1 MRNRLIAVALVALAL
16 GAVLYAQEA
25 ERFNG
30 RPILVERGYAELG
43 AGVRFT
49 MEGTT
54 ADAFEFTFRMDPT
67 ADTNYIWP
75 ATVGSAGTQ
84 LQTDGV
90 AGATQL
96 SWASAASTRD
106 AKVLDG
112 VLPPEDA
119 LTAVLAAPVHRFHY
133 KPGAGTLDTQT
144 QYAGIVADEAPWA
157 MHHDGQILNPINTAG
172 YAFAAIQAQ
181 QAQIDA
187 LKAEI
192 AALRG
197 R

>member
-1 MRNRLIAVALVALAL
+1 MKRILISVCGVLLAL
-16 GAVLYAQEA
+16 GAIVYAQEA

-30 RPILVERGYAELG
+30 RPVIIERGYASLG
-43 AGVRFT
+43 AGVYFE

-54 ADAFEFTFRMDPT
+54 ADAFEFQMRIDPT
-67 ADTNYIWP
+67 ADVLWVLP
-75 ATVGSAGTQ
+75 AAGGTAGQQ
-84 LQTDGV
+84 LQTG
-90 AGATQL
+90 GGNTATL

-106 AKVLDG
+106 AKDLNGYLDP
-112 VLPPEDA
+112 VDA
-119 LTAVLAAPVHRFHY
+119 LHAVTSAKVHTFHY
-133 KPGAGTLDTQT
+133 KPGMGTLDTET

-157 MHHDGQILNPINTAG
+157 MHFGGQILNPVNALG
-172 YAFAAIQAQ
+172 YTTAAIQAQ

-192 AALRG
+192 AALKGG